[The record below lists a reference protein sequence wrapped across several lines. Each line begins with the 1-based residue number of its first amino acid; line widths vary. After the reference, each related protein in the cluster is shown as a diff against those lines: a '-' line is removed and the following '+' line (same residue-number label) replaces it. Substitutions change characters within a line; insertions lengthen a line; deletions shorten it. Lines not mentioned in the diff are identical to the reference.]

1 MESPLNLSRSSVS
14 GGAPVTLSPSALHF
28 VTPASASVAEDGSLS
43 VQGFG
48 YCYQPALTARF
59 LAAHQG
65 PLEISGLWEISPE
78 VAAAFAQHSGVLT
91 LFTTKRTR
99 LCDAS
104 AEALGEHEGEL
115 VLCSCHDLSDRA
127 WGGLARHRGDI
138 RVAGPMALSESGAQA
153 LATHQGF
160 LDLPW
165 MWRLSPAAA
174 EALSKHKGGLSL
186 GLSCRQSKDSTGR
199 SAAVRS
205 FFGKAELKTLGYL
218 AQAEGSLCLDN
229 IEQLEV
235 EAIEALSAAKG
246 ALSLLG
252 LDWNYAAM
260 AGALAKH
267 RGHLSLSVPQS
278 LSWASAN
285 ALSAHEGGLS
295 LFFDFVKIPDQV
307 EALML
312 GDDSGFLRLSGF
324 KNLSQR
330 HACVL
335 AARNGPLELL
345 DCFYLSQT
353 AAQALAKH
361 RFALSLHLDHLSP
374 QAAREL
380 LAHPGP
386 LAVDIDGDLSDV
398 TAQILSQFTGQLTCP
413 HKIMTKISK
422 SSAGGKEQ
430 VGNRVT
436 RYPVDHADCAGGCCC
451 RSREGRAN
459 RF

>member
-1 MESPLNLSRSSVS
+1 MSTSC
-14 GGAPVTLSPSALHF
+14 GAPSLDSYALKPSALHF
-28 VTPASASVAEDGSLS
+28 VTPANISLS
-43 VQGFG
+43 EGGMLAVDGFG
-48 YCYQPALTARF
+48 HSYRPEASARL

-65 PLEISGLWEISPE
+65 PLEISGLWEISPA
-78 VAAAFAQHSGVLT
+78 VAVALSQHSGVLA
-91 LFTTKRTR
+91 LFTTKRR
-99 LCDAS
+99 HLCDAS
-104 AEALGEHEGEL
+104 AEALGEHRGEL
-115 VLCSCHDLSDRA
+115 VLCCCHDLSDRA
-127 WGGLARHRGDI
+127 WAALARHSGDI
-138 RVAGPMALSESGAQA
+138 RIAGPSRLSVPGARA
-153 LATHQGF
+153 LATHEGF

-186 GLSCRQSKDSTGR
+186 GLSCRQSKDSAGR

-205 FFGKAELKTLGYL
+205 FFGKSELQTLGYL

-235 EAIEALSAAKG
+235 EAIEVLSAAKG

-252 LDWNYAAM
+252 LDWNSAAM
-260 AGALAKH
+260 AGALANH
-267 RGHLSLSVPQS
+267 RGHLSLSVLQS
-278 LSWASAN
+278 LSWGSAN
-285 ALSAHEGGLS
+285 ALAAHEGGLS
-295 LFFDFVKIPDQV
+295 LFFDFVQIPDQV

-312 GDDSGFLRLSGF
+312 GDDGGILRLSGF

-353 AAQALAKH
+353 AARALAKH
-361 RFALSLHLDHLSP
+361 RFALSLHLYHLSP

-386 LAVDIDGDLSDV
+386 LALEIDGDLSDV
-398 TAQILSQFTGQLTCP
+398 TAQLLAQFPGKLTCTAKVMK
-413 HKIMTKISK
+413 KIAKFATGAAQQNST
-422 SSAGGKEQ
+422 
-430 VGNRVT
+430 RVT
-436 RYPVDHADCAGGCCC
+436 RYPLDHADCAGGCFC
-451 RSREGRAN
+451 RSREAQRRAM
-459 RF
+459 